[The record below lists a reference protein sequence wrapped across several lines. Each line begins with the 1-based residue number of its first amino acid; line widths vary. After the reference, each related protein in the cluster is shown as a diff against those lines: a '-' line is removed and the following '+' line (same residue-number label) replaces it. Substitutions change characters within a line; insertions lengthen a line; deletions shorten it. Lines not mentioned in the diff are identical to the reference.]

1 MVRAMSVAAPSAS
14 LLFRHVSADRAD
26 MYRAIMDLFA
36 AAKRQFR
43 LHLRPDE
50 VRAEARWRPGETPSI
65 ETVQQALSQLSEWG
79 NLIAQPDTTRVS
91 SLEDFYRARF
101 LYRLS
106 APGEAVEAGMAAFA
120 QALARRAE
128 LQSVALEDIHA
139 RLVSLR
145 LLAAESPLDAAK
157 VHEALRDVIAVFS
170 SLADNAQA
178 FMAGVA
184 RSIELQQAEA
194 QALMAYKRR
203 LIDYLERFI
212 GDLVVRSSAIAAALF
227 ELSPSIE
234 ALLAAAARRETR
246 DAAPD
251 GEQAETDVFG
261 QKLAAWRER
270 WTGLD
275 AWFSSSG
282 QRSSQAELLR
292 GRARSAIPQLLA
304 AIAAL
309 NERRSGKSDRS
320 ADFRV
325 LALWFAECTTDADA
339 HRLYR
344 AAFALHPARHL
355 ALACPEEDVAAST
368 PWSRAP
374 AVQIHPKL
382 RERGSLTPRG
392 APPKVR
398 DRSGERRLLAAQLA
412 AEQAQLAAARDRL
425 ARGEPLLLS
434 ELGPLDR
441 HEFRLLLGLIGEAL
455 SAQSTPDAP
464 VERQSGDGLVRIR
477 LEPLGPDTHA
487 AVETE
492 LGVFSGRDHRLTVW
506 PTHAARVS

>member
-1 MVRAMSVAAPSAS
+1 
-14 LLFRHVSADRAD
+14 LFRHVSADRAD
-26 MYRAIMDLFA
+26 IYRAIMDVFS

-50 VRAEARWRPGETPSI
+50 VRAEASWPDGEKPSL
-65 ETVQQALSQLSEWG
+65 ESVQQALSQLSEWG
-79 NLIAQPDTTRVS
+79 NLIAQPDTTRVA

-106 APGEAVEAGMAAFA
+106 AAGEAVEAGMVAFA

-128 LQSVALEDIHA
+128 LQSVALEDILA

-145 LLAAESPLDAAK
+145 VLAAEASPDAAK
-157 VHEALRDVIAVFS
+157 VHEALRDVISVFT

-184 RSIELQQAEA
+184 RSIELQRAEA

-212 GDLVVRSSAIAAALF
+212 GDLVVRSSAIAAVLA
-227 ELSPSIE
+227 ELTPSVE

-251 GEQAETDVFG
+251 GDHAAADVFA

-270 WTGLD
+270 WLGLV
-275 AWFSSSG
+275 AWFTSSG
-282 QRSSQAELLR
+282 QRPSQAELLR
-292 GRARSAIPQLLA
+292 ARARSAIPQLLS

-325 LALWFAECTTDADA
+325 LARWFAECTTDADA
-339 HRLYR
+339 HRLFR

-355 ALACPEEDVAAST
+355 ALACPDEEVAAST
-368 PWSRAP
+368 PWARAP
-374 AVQIHPKL
+374 AIQIHPKL
-382 RERGSLTPRG
+382 RERGSRAPRG
-392 APPKVR
+392 APAKVR
-398 DRSGERRLLAAQLA
+398 DRSAERGLISAQLA
-412 AEQAQLAAARDRL
+412 AEQAQLAAAREKL

-455 SAQSTPDAP
+455 CAQSTPDAP
-464 VERQSGDGLVRIR
+464 VERHSGDGLLRIR
-477 LEPLGPDTHA
+477 LEPLGRDTHA
-487 AVETE
+487 AIETE
-492 LGVFSGRDHRLTVW
+492 FGVFAGRDHRLTVW
-506 PTHAARVS
+506 PTHGESSS